1 MKRLTDMVSGGLF
14 WWNFYFIVL

>member
-1 MKRLTDMVSGGLF
+1 MKRLTDVVSGGLF